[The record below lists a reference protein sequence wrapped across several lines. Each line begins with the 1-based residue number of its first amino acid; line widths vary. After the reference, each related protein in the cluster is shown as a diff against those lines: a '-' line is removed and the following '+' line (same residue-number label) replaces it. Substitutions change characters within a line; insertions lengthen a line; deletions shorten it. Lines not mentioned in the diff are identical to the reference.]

1 MYLHG
6 DEDVS
11 EARHQGGDDVIVTS
25 VIGGHQRPALPPGR
39 MVNLPGRGQT
49 FVREL
54 TGPIGAP
61 VLALLH
67 GWSATAD
74 LNWYPSFAPLAE
86 NFRVIALDHR
96 GHGRGLRSAERF
108 RLEDCADDVAALAEQ
123 LEIDRLIAVGYSMG
137 GPIAQLLWRRH
148 PQLVEGL
155 VLCATSCTF
164 AGTLRERMLLG
175 VAAGTSVIAS
185 ALPVSPV
192 ANSALAALSRWNVRR
207 GGPRWGIEEVARH
220 DWAQIVEAGRQIGR
234 FDSRHW
240 IGSVSVPTTV
250 VVTDADDVVPA
261 RRQLD
266 LARAIPHATIRNVPD
281 GHHDCVMVHQRFVP
295 TLVEA
300 CAEIAGRVANATT
313 SRTLV
318 AA

>member
-1 MYLHG
+1 M
-6 DEDVS
+6 
-11 EARHQGGDDVIVTS
+11 IVTT
-25 VIGGHQRPALPPGR
+25 VVGGHERPTLPPGR
-39 MVNLPGRGQT
+39 IVNLPGRGQT

-54 TGPIGAP
+54 PGPSGAP

-96 GHGRGLRSAERF
+96 GHGRGLRSDQRF
-108 RLEDCADDVAALAEQ
+108 RLEDCADDVAALADL
-123 LEIDRLIAVGYSMG
+123 LEIDHLIAVGYSMG

-148 PQLVEGL
+148 PHLVDGL

-164 AGTLRERMLLG
+164 AGTLRERMLFG
-175 VAAGTSVIAS
+175 MAAGTSAIAA

-192 ANSALAALSRWNVRR
+192 AKTALTALSRWNVRR
-207 GGPRWGIEEVARH
+207 GDPRWGIEEVSRH
-220 DWAQIVEAGRQIGR
+220 DWAQIIEAGRQIGQ
-234 FDSRHW
+234 FDSRPW

-266 LARAIPHATIRNVPD
+266 LARAIPHATVRNVPN
-281 GHHDCVMVHQRFVP
+281 GHHDCVMVHKLFVP
-295 TLVEA
+295 TLIKA
-300 CAEIAGRVANATT
+300 CAEIAHRAATAATSDSRVAA
-313 SRTLV
+313 
-318 AA
+318 